1 MRCYVL
7 TGVSCR
13 RASSMSVKRGIAF
26 RHEDKLHIETGTDI
40 VSRGDAINDDDR
52 APWLSDVGL
61 TRAKS
66 TGSAVV

>member
-13 RASSMSVKRGIAF
+13 TASSMSVKRGMAF
-26 RHEDKLHIETGTDI
+26 RHEDERHPETGTDI
-40 VSRGDAINDDDR
+40 VFRGDEINDDDR

-66 TGSAVV
+66 SAPAVI

>member
-1 MRCYVL
+1 
-7 TGVSCR
+7 
-13 RASSMSVKRGIAF
+13 MSVKRGIAF
-26 RHEDKLHIETGTDI
+26 RHEDELHPETVSDI
-40 VSRGDAINDDDR
+40 VFGGDAINDDDR